1 MNDNSRLLK
10 VYTQKDL
17 EVSEKLK
24 MASWHHIDS
33 FDYSFEVCLARTIAN
48 LRPVHV
54 PIPPT
59 EGQPNP
65 VMRLWIDEAEA
76 HKPFKE
82 GVSISV
88 KDTRM
93 LPTECRQRALTYAG
107 KVMLSVAIQVGNN
120 PVEKVSLEVPGI
132 PVMVMSKLCHLRGMN
147 ETELV
152 KHKENSSEFGGYFIV
167 HGLEK
172 LMRLLIVAKR
182 NYPIAIYRPTYTN
195 RGRYYTGY
203 AMQMRCVRDD
213 QFAQTVTLH
222 YLTNGE
228 ITLRILY
235 HKQEFLIPVILIMKA
250 LVDCSDEE
258 IFLRVV
264 KSSSHGT
271 DIGDRVELLITEGK
285 RYHMLTRKEDYLS
298 YLGGRFRTILEVG
311 EDLTDQEVGTIFLR
325 DYILVHLNDNAAKF
339 DILCMMLEKLYAL
352 VSGAISPDNLDSA
365 MSQEVL
371 LPGQVYLGLLC
382 EKLQDILIIS
392 KAKMVKDIKTN
403 PSKIRDLSY
412 IKKVLSSQ
420 ALTVGKKMEY
430 FLATGN
436 LISHS
441 NLDLQQTTGYTIVA
455 DKLNH
460 TRYLSHFRSIHRGQY
475 FAEMKTTTV
484 RKLLPESWGFVC
496 PVHTPDGAPCG
507 LLNHIAQTCTP
518 VTREA
523 LSAVHF
529 NKFVQTLTNI
539 GLVPVTASV
548 MRHGF
553 DSTFM
558 HVVCD
563 GKLVGYV
570 PEVLAAEFVDHL
582 RKAKIQN
589 EGVPPNLEI
598 AHIPRGEYAKAKQ
611 FAGIFLFTTPGRF
624 CRPVQNLACNKVEWI
639 GALEQVYLSIA
650 ATVDDIRPDTT
661 HQELRPSNI
670 LSIVA
675 ATIPFLEYNQSP
687 RNMYQCQM
695 GKQTMAT
702 PYHNHPYRSDNKV
715 YRLTYP
721 QLPIVRTKAY
731 EDYDFDLFPSGTNAV
746 VAVISYTGYDME
758 DAMILNKSSYERGMA
773 HGCIYKSYMRS
784 PAEEGAK
791 LSASANTAKAKSA
804 ERFKLLHKAQTGP
817 VDMKGKLDSD
827 GLPMV
832 GAKISYRDP
841 ELCLIDT
848 VKGEPHFYS
857 YKDNETAYVEEVKLM
872 SNESSSNASP
882 DVMYKMRYTR
892 NPVIGDKFSSRHGQ
906 KGVLSFLWPQI
917 DMPFTES
924 GITPDVIINPHA
936 FPSRMTIGMLIESLA
951 GKSGALHGHFQT
963 VEAFEKFPDEGGV
976 LKYFGDELTK
986 AGFNHYGTETLYS
999 GIFGCPLKAEIYM
1012 GVVYYQRLRHMV
1024 SDKSQARSTGPI
1036 DVLTHQPVKG
1046 RKKQGGIRFG
1056 EMERDALLAHGAA
1069 FCLHD
1074 RLMLSSDYSEGYICE
1089 NCGGILACYRKV
1101 DVQFHGTVYDK
1112 DAEKIRTE
1120 QEMVCK
1126 TCGANSKCQK
1136 VALPYV
1142 FRLLANELAAMNVRL
1157 TLSTK

>member
-1 MNDNSRLLK
+1 MTDNSKLLK
-10 VYTQKDL
+10 VITQKDL
-17 EVSEKLK
+17 SVSENLK
-24 MASWHHIDS
+24 MASWHHVDS
-33 FDYSFEVCLARTIAN
+33 FDYAFEVCLPRYLAN
-48 LRPVHV
+48 SRPIHV
-54 PIPPT
+54 PIAG
-59 EGQPNP
+59 ENP
-65 VMRLWIDEAEA
+65 LVMRMWIEEAEL

-82 GVSISV
+82 GLSISV
-88 KDTRM
+88 KDSRM
-93 LPTECRQRALTYAG
+93 LPTECRQRSMTYCG
-107 KVMLSVAIQVGNN
+107 KIMVSVAIQVGSN

-132 PVMVMSKLCHLRGMN
+132 PIMVMSKLCHLRGMN

-152 KHKENSSEFGGYFIV
+152 KHKENCSEFGGYFIV

-172 LMRLLIVAKR
+172 LMRLLIVSKR
-182 NYPIAIYRPTYTN
+182 NYPIAIYRPTYVN

-203 AMQMRCVRDD
+203 ALQMRCVRDD

-222 YLTNGE
+222 YLSNGE
-228 ITLRILY
+228 VTLRILY

-250 LVDCSDEE
+250 LMDCTDEE
-258 IFLRVV
+258 IFLRIV

-285 RYHMLTRKEDYLS
+285 RYHTLTRKEEYLA

-325 DYILVHLNDNAAKF
+325 DYILVHLNDNVAKF
-339 DILCMMLEKLYAL
+339 DILCVMLEKLYAL

-365 MSQEVL
+365 MNQEVL
-371 LPGQVYLGLLC
+371 LPGQVYFGLLA

-392 KAKMVKDIKTN
+392 KVKMIKDSKTA
-403 PSKIRDLSY
+403 PSKLKDMNY
-412 IKKVLSSQ
+412 IKKLLMSQ
-420 ALTVGKKMEY
+420 TSAIGKKMEY

-441 NLDLQQTTGYTIVA
+441 NLDLQQTTGFTIVA

-460 TRYLSHFRSIHRGQY
+460 IRYLSHFRSIHRGQY

-484 RKLLPESWGFVC
+484 RKLLPESWGFIC

-507 LLNHIAQTCTP
+507 LLNHIAQTCVP
-518 VTREA
+518 VTRES
-523 LSAVHF
+523 LSSVHF
-529 NKFVQTLTNI
+529 TKFVQALINF
-539 GLVPVTASV
+539 GLVPVAGSV
-548 MRHGF
+548 TRHGF

-558 HVVCD
+558 HILCD
-563 GKLVGYV
+563 GRLVGYV
-570 PEVLAAEFVDHL
+570 PEKLATDFVNLL
-582 RKAKIQN
+582 RAAKIN
-589 EGVPPNLEI
+589 EQGVPKNLEI
-598 AHIPRGEYAKAKQ
+598 VYVPRGEYAKAKT
-611 FAGIFLFTTPGRF
+611 FSGIFLFTTPGRF
-624 CRPVQNLACNKVEWI
+624 SRPVKNLIADKTEWI
-639 GALEQVYLSIA
+639 GSMEQVYLSIA
-650 ATVDDIRPDTT
+650 TTSVDIRKDTT

-675 ATIPFLEYNQSP
+675 STIPFLEYNQSP

-721 QLPIVRTKAY
+721 QIPIVRTKAY
-731 EDYDFDLFPSGTNAV
+731 EEYDFDLFPSGTNAV

-791 LSASANTAKAKSA
+791 LSASANTAKARSA
-804 ERFKLLHKAQTGP
+804 ERFKLLGKAQNDISAP
-817 VDMKGKLDSD
+817 VDLKGKLDCD
-827 GLPMV
+827 GLPYV
-832 GAKISYRDP
+832 GTKMAYRDP

-857 YKDNETAYVEEVKLM
+857 YKDNETAYVEEVKLIA
-872 SNESSSNASP
+872 NESSSTASP
-882 DVMYKMRYTR
+882 DVMYKMRTTR

-917 DMPFTES
+917 DMPFTET

-936 FPSRMTIGMLIESLA
+936 FPSRMTIGMLIEALA
-951 GKSGALHGHFQT
+951 GKSGAMHGHLQT
-963 VEAFEKFPDEGGV
+963 CEAFEKFDEGGV
-976 LKYFGDELTK
+976 IKHFGDELVK
-986 AGFNHYGTETLYS
+986 AGYNYYGTETLYS

-1012 GVVYYQRLRHMV
+1012 GLVYYQRLRHMV

-1074 RLMLSSDYSEGYICE
+1074 RLMLSSDYSEGYVCE
-1089 NCGGILACYRKV
+1089 NCGGILATYRKI
-1101 DVQFHGTVYDK
+1101 DIQLQGTVYDK
-1112 DAEKIRTE
+1112 DMEKVKTE
-1120 QEMVCK
+1120 QEMICK
-1126 TCGANSKCQK
+1126 TCGMNSKCSK
-1136 VALPYV
+1136 VAIPYV

-1157 TLSTK
+1157 KLSVK